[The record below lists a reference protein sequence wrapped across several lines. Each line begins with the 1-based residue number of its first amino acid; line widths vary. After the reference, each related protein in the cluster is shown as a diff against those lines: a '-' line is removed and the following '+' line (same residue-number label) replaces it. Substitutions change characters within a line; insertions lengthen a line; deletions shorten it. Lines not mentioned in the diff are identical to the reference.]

1 MTLPP
6 RRLAILGATG
16 SIGTQAIEVVR
27 QLRARGEPVEVV
39 ALAAGRQVAPLAA
52 FARELGAKL
61 VSVAGPEEEATIR
74 SLLPPGIEVV
84 CGPEGLE
91 RTATHPEADLVLNA
105 VVGARGLRA
114 TLAALQAGK
123 TLALANKE
131 SLVVGGE
138 LVLAARQRPDQI
150 IPVDSEHAALFQLL
164 AGTRREEVERLWITA
179 SGGAFRDRTPE
190 ELASVTP
197 QEALAHPTWRMGPAS
212 QWTRPPW

>member
-1 MTLPP
+1 M
-6 RRLAILGATG
+6 
-16 SIGTQAIEVVR
+16 
-27 QLRARGEPVEVV
+27 V

-61 VSVAGPEEEATIR
+61 VSVAGPKEEAAIR
-74 SLLPPGIEVV
+74 SLLPPEIEVV

-91 RTATHPEADLVLNA
+91 RAATHPEADFVLNA

-114 TLAALQAGK
+114 TLAALRAGK

-138 LVLAARQRPDQI
+138 LVLAARRRPDQI

-164 AGTRREEVERLWITA
+164 AGRGGRR
-179 SGGAFRDRTPE
+179 
-190 ELASVTP
+190 
-197 QEALAHPTWRMGPAS
+197 
-212 QWTRPPW
+212 

>member
-52 FARELGAKL
+52 FARELGTKF

-91 RTATHPEADLVLNA
+91 RTGPGQQGVLGGGR
-105 VVGARGLRA
+105 GARPRR
-114 TLAALQAGK
+114 TAA
-123 TLALANKE
+123 
-131 SLVVGGE
+131 
-138 LVLAARQRPDQI
+138 P
-150 IPVDSEHAALFQLL
+150 
-164 AGTRREEVERLWITA
+164 
-179 SGGAFRDRTPE
+179 
-190 ELASVTP
+190 
-197 QEALAHPTWRMGPAS
+197 
-212 QWTRPPW
+212 